1 MKLFVYFVL
10 LLFFPLNIYSQGL
23 RFHGNESVINE
34 RTSYSVFENGS
45 PSFSD
50 KLVISF
56 ELSLLPPS
64 NVGYIFRLKDT
75 DLNITYNLMYDN
87 EGRENTVFKFN
98 EEGRNNL
105 ITTIF
110 KKDELSNCQW
120 VSISL
125 SFDLQQDSMVLK
137 INGEEAGIGGLNLL
151 AKWNPVIYFGKSEHV
166 VDIPSFA
173 IKNVVIKDKQQEYF
187 FPLNENEGEVV
198 HDWKGKVRGQVSNP
212 VWLINNAYY
221 WALRASFKSKSV
233 AGLNF
238 NMQTQDIYFFDK
250 DSIVFFNARS
260 NTRYSKKYGNE
271 LPVKLKLGMSFID
284 KADNRLYAYE
294 VYSEEPVGAV
304 TSAYLDLN
312 TLIWTPETIDR
323 LPTQLHHHNS
333 YYDWANHRYIVFG
346 GFGSQHYNKE
356 FYSYDLIEKK
366 WGLLLFE
373 GDRITPRYF
382 SSMCYQKKENSLYVF
397 GGMGNDSGDQTI
409 GRRYYYDLYKVD
421 LTEKKITKLWEIP
434 WQGDNVVP
442 VRSMIMLDDSSF
454 YTLCYPE
461 HFSNT
466 SLKLYR
472 FSIKDG
478 SFAILGD
485 SIPIRSDKITTNANL
500 YYNEKLNELYCTV
513 QEFDE
518 NDISSVAR
526 VYSLSFPPI
535 SFDELV
541 GKAKDEAMIYVWI
554 VIISSCF
561 LLAGGYF
568 FYRKKNKSKKE
579 IELEDDSVSILESKD
594 EKMLESFSRKDQANS
609 IYLFGEFT
617 VKDRNNRDIT
627 YMFSTKLKQTF
638 LLIVQYS
645 IEDGISSQQLS
656 DILWPD
662 KTENKAKN
670 LKGVTLNHLRKA
682 LAELDHIELIHDKG
696 FFKIVLSDGCYC
708 DCMRFFEITK
718 RENIIN
724 NKELIEILIR
734 GKFLKNTEDEMFD
747 SFKQEIENKTESI
760 LQMEIE
766 SRYAQQDYQTALL
779 LIDALFNIDS
789 LNEEAL
795 YYQVHSF
802 TKLRMPD
809 QAKNKYLL
817 FSAEYKKVMNENY
830 SISFSSLLSDKKI

>member
-1 MKLFVYFVL
+1 MKRFIYIIIF
-10 LLFFPLNIYSQGL
+10 LFFFLNIFSQGL
-23 RFHGNESVINE
+23 RFHGNESLINE
-34 RTSYSVFENGS
+34 RTSYSVLENS
-45 PSFSD
+45 SAVFSE

-75 DLNITYNLMYDN
+75 NLNTTYNLMYDN
-87 EGRENTVFKFN
+87 EGGDNTVFKFN

-110 KKDELSNCQW
+110 KKEELSNCQW
-120 VSISL
+120 VSVSM
-125 SFDLQQDSMVLK
+125 SFDLKGDSMTLK
-137 INGEEAGIGGLNLL
+137 INEHETKIGALNLL
-151 AKWNPVIYFGKSEHV
+151 EKWSPVIYFGKSEHV

-173 IKNVVIKDKQQEYF
+173 IKNLIVKDKQQEHL
-187 FPLNENEGEVV
+187 FPLNENEGEQV
-198 HDWKGKVRGQVSNP
+198 HDSKGKVRGQVSNP

-221 WALRASFKSKSV
+221 WAPRVSFKSKNV

-238 NMQTQDIYFFDK
+238 NSKTQDMYFFDR
-250 DSIVFFNARS
+250 DSILFFNVRS
-260 NTRYSKKYGNE
+260 NNISSKRYGNE
-271 LPVKLKLGMSFID
+271 LPVKLKLGMSFVD
-284 KADNRLYAYE
+284 KAADRLYAYE
-294 VYSEEPVGAV
+294 VYSEEALTAN

-312 TLIWTPETIDR
+312 TLMWVSETADR
-323 LPTQLHHHNS
+323 LPTQLHHHNG
-333 YYDWANHRYIVFG
+333 YYDEAKQRYIVFG

-356 FYSYDLIEKK
+356 FYSYDLIGKK
-366 WGLLLFE
+366 WSLLVFG
-373 GDRITPRYF
+373 GDKITPRYF
-382 SSMCYQKKENSLYVF
+382 SSMCYRKEENALYVF

-421 LTEKKITKLWEIP
+421 LNNMTITKLWEIP

-442 VRSMIMLDDSSF
+442 VRNMVMVDDSCF

-466 SLKLYR
+466 FLKLYR
-472 FSIKDG
+472 FSVKNGNFD
-478 SFAILGD
+478 ILGD

-500 YYNEKLNELYCTV
+500 YYNDKLNELYCTV
-513 QEFDE
+513 QEFDA

-526 VYSLSFPPI
+526 MYSLSFPPI
-535 SFDELV
+535 NLDELV
-541 GKAKDEAMIYVWI
+541 GKGKDESMAYIWI
-554 VIISSCF
+554 VAISLVAFAGAYF
-561 LLAGGYF
+561 L
-568 FYRKKNKSKKE
+568 YRKRNKVKVDVGIQDNTDFISDSKN
-579 IELEDDSVSILESKD
+579 
-594 EKMLESFSRKDQANS
+594 EKLQEAFLRKDQPNS

-617 VKDRNNRDIT
+617 VKDRNNKDIT

-638 LLIVQYS
+638 LLILQYS
-645 IEDGISSQQLS
+645 IGDGISSQQLS

-670 LKGVTLNHLRKA
+670 LKGVTLNHIRKA

-696 FFKIVLSDGCYC
+696 FFKIVLSERCFC
-708 DCMRFFEITK
+708 DCMRFIEITK
-718 RENIIN
+718 DENIIN
-724 NKELIEILIR
+724 NKELIEVLIR
-734 GKFLKNTEDEMFD
+734 GKFLRNTEDEIFD
-747 SFKQEIENKTESI
+747 SFKQEVENKAESI

-766 SRYAQQDYQTALL
+766 SRYTQQDYQTTLL
-779 LIDALFNIDS
+779 LIDTLFNIDL

-795 YYQVHSF
+795 YYQIHSL

-817 FSAEYKKVMNENY
+817 FAAEYKKVMNENY
-830 SISFSSLLSDKKI
+830 SVTFSSLLNEKKI

>member
-1 MKLFVYFVL
+1 MKLLLYFVL
-10 LLFFPLNIYSQGL
+10 LLFFSLNIFSQGL
-23 RFHGNESVINE
+23 RFHGNENVINE
-34 RTSYSVFENGS
+34 RTSYSVFEHGA
-45 PSFSD
+45 PSFTE
-50 KLVISF
+50 KLVINF
-56 ELSLLPPS
+56 DLSLLPPS

-75 DLNITYNLMYDN
+75 NLNVTYNLMYDN

-105 ITTIF
+105 ITSVF
-110 KKDELSNCQW
+110 KKEELSNCQW
-120 VSISL
+120 VNISL
-125 SFDLQQDSMVLK
+125 SFDLQQDSMTLR
-137 INGEEAGIGGLNLL
+137 INDKETKIGGLNLL
-151 AKWNPVIYFGKSEHV
+151 EKWSPVIYFGKSEHV

-173 IKNVVIKDKQQEYF
+173 IKNVIIKDKQQEYF
-187 FPLNENEGEVV
+187 FHLNENEGELV
-198 HDWKGKVRGQVSNP
+198 HDSKGKVRGHVSSP

-221 WALRASFKSKSV
+221 WAPRASFKSKNV

-238 NMQTQDIYFFDK
+238 NSQTQDIYFFDK
-250 DSIVFFNARS
+250 DSITFFNVRS
-260 NTRYSKKYGNE
+260 NAVSSKKYGNE
-271 LPVKLKLGMSFID
+271 LPVKLKLGMSFVD
-284 KADNRLYAYE
+284 RADSRLYAYE
-294 VYSEEPVGAV
+294 VYSEEPEEVV

-312 TLIWTPETIDR
+312 TLMWTAESVDR
-323 LPTQLHHHNS
+323 LPTQLHHHDG
-333 YYDWANHRYIVFG
+333 YYDPVNHRYLVFG

-366 WGLLLFE
+366 WSLLLFE

-382 SSMCYQKKENSLYVF
+382 SSMCYKKQDNSLYVF

-421 LTEKKITKLWEIP
+421 LSKNKITKLWEIP

-442 VRSMIMLDDSSF
+442 VRNMIMLDDSCF

-478 SFAILGD
+478 SFDILGD

-513 QEFDE
+513 QEFDAS
-518 NDISSVAR
+518 DISSVAR

-535 SFDELV
+535 SLEELS
-541 GKAKDEAMIYVWI
+541 GMGKDESMLYIWG
-554 VIISSCF
+554 VIISVF
-561 LLAGGYF
+561 VVGGAYF
-568 FYRKKNKSKKE
+568 FYMKRRAKTNTDTVDH
-579 IELEDDSVSILESKD
+579 LDVVAGKD
-594 EKMLESFSRKDQANS
+594 ETIQESFERKDQPNS
-609 IYLFGEFT
+609 IYLFGEFM
-617 VKDRNNRDIT
+617 VRDRNNKDIT

-638 LLIVQYS
+638 LLILQYS
-645 IEDGISSQQLS
+645 LEDGISSQQLS

-670 LKGVTLNHLRKA
+670 LKGVTLNHIRKA
-682 LAELDHIELIHDKG
+682 LAELDHVELIHDKG

-708 DCMRFFEITK
+708 DYKRFFEITK
-718 RENIIN
+718 GENMVN

-747 SFKQEIENKTESI
+747 SFKQEIENKAESI

-766 SRYAQQDYQTALL
+766 SRYAQQDYQTTLL
-779 LIDALFNIDS
+779 LVDTIFNIDS

-795 YYQVHSF
+795 YYQIHSL
-802 TKLRMPD
+802 TKLKMPD

-830 SISFSSLLSDKKI
+830 SISFSSLLNENKA